1 MPGCGIRNDYIE
13 LLLGMPINQALT
25 AIQNASRHIQNV
37 ELTYSSKEPLSRD
50 VMIRLAK
57 DGVRLYFEPYS
68 QLLRLNSK
76 TEIFIHFLGYL
87 TDLFTFSGVVFSSPE
102 DEADVNK
109 VEGCFGATH
118 PGVYVAEQS
127 LYELSWKGLSFSF
140 PTLNETSK
148 VQTSSID
155 ATGLGSLQFRSNSPP
170 LLAKMAIYPGSHN
183 SPKPPKISA
192 ASLCGVIC
200 PVEVKSISDGSKISG
215 LFFIFVAETPLAD
228 NSSRKQNFGL
238 RKIERSISFGDTSEV
253 GSVLSSLGAPSK
265 IFYTKADRMLI
276 HRGEDSKKLRGPR
289 PNYFFNYFSLGVD
302 ILFDCI
308 TNRVQKFVLHTNLP
322 GHFDFGIYARCN
334 FSITITDGPTITPSS
349 KRENFFGA
357 FCGDTAVQPVVLSR
371 SGTEN
376 PFGPTFC
383 YGTNQVIVEVMD
395 NGFISSVTLF

>member
-1 MPGCGIRNDYIE
+1 MLQVEVMPGCGIRNDYIE
-13 LLLGMPINQALT
+13 LLLGMPINQAIA
-25 AIQNASRHIQNV
+25 AIKNASRHIQNV

-57 DGVRLYFEPYS
+57 DGVRLYFEPNS
-68 QLLRLNSK
+68 QLLRLI
-76 TEIFIHFLGYL
+76 EVY
-87 TDLFTFSGVVFSSPE
+87 DLSNIVLQYGGVVFSSPK

-148 VQTSSID
+148 VQTASVD

-170 LLAKMAIYPGSHN
+170 LLAKMAIYPDSYN

-200 PVEVKSISDGSKISG
+200 PVEVKSISDGSRISG
-215 LFFIFVAETPLAD
+215 LSVVFAAETPVAD
-228 NSSRKQNFGL
+228 SSSRKQAFGL
-238 RKIERSISFGDTSEV
+238 RKIERSIFFGDTSE
-253 GSVLSSLGAPSK
+253 SVLSSLGAPSK
-265 IFYTKADRMLI
+265 VFYTKADRMLI

-334 FSITITDGPTITPSS
+334 FCITITDGPTITPSS

-357 FCGDTAVQPVVLSR
+357 FCGDTTVQPVVLSR

-376 PFGPTFC
+376 PFGSTFC
-383 YGTNQVIVEVMD
+383 YGTDQVIVEVMD
-395 NGFISSVTLF
+395 NGFIASVTLF

>member
-1 MPGCGIRNDYIE
+1 MLQVEVMPGCGVRNDYIE
-13 LLLGMPINQALT
+13 LLLGMPINQAIA

-57 DGVRLYFEPYS
+57 DGIRLYFEPNT
-68 QLLRLNSK
+68 QLLRLI
-76 TEIFIHFLGYL
+76 EVY
-87 TDLFTFSGVVFSSPE
+87 DLSNIILQYGGVVFSSPK

-170 LLAKMAIYPGSHN
+170 LLAKMSIYPDTYN

-215 LFFIFVAETPLAD
+215 LFFIFAAETPLAD
-228 NSSRKQNFGL
+228 SSSRKQAFGL
-238 RKIERSISFGDTSEV
+238 RKIERSIFFGDTSE
-253 GSVLSSLGAPSK
+253 SVLSSLGAPSK
-265 IFYTKADRMLI
+265 VFYTKADRMLI

-289 PNYFFNYFSLGVD
+289 PNYFFNYFSLGID

-334 FSITITDGPTITPSS
+334 FCIAVTGGPIITPSS
-349 KRENFFGA
+349 KRENFLGA
-357 FCGDTAVQPVVLSR
+357 FCGDTTVQPVVLSR

-376 PFGPTFC
+376 PFGSTFC
-383 YGTNQVIVEVMD
+383 YGTNQIIVEVSCFKNQLIVGKD
-395 NGFISSVTLF
+395 